1 MGVNISIKDRS
12 SLTMSG
18 VSEVLSFDSD
28 YIAVMSEGGKVE
40 IEGDEMR
47 IVNMS
52 SESGDMLVVG
62 RIDGVFYP
70 AKTQKKKLFSKG

>member
-1 MGVNISIKDRS
+1 MGVNINVKDRE

-18 VSEVLSFDSD
+18 VSEVLSFDGD

-40 IEGDEMR
+40 IEGDGMR
-47 IVNMS
+47 IVSMS
-52 SESGDMLVVG
+52 SSSGDLLVAG

-70 AKTQKKKLFSKG
+70 SKTQKKKLFSKG

>member
-1 MGVNISIKDRS
+1 MGVNINVKDRE

-18 VSEVLSFDSD
+18 VSEVLSFDGD

-40 IEGDEMR
+40 IEGDGMR
-47 IVNMS
+47 IVSMS
-52 SESGDMLVVG
+52 SSSGDLLVVG

-70 AKTQKKKLFSKG
+70 SKTQKKKLFSKG